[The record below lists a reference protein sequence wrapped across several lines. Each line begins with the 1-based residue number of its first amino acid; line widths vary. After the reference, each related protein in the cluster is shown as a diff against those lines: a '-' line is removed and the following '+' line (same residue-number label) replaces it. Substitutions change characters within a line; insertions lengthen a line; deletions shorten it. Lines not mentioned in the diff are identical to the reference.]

1 MALTSVLTVP
11 AWLGVLDCW
20 EHDCNA
26 AAAEKSKAAIAA
38 AREGRTGAGRYA
50 QNMVFIKGLSDR
62 GFNNQRPWQMD
73 FLGDQRLMSRP
84 GGQTAF
90 PDGNRR
96 DAGNGKT
103 ASTPTSSKPD
113 QGGRTVAERC
123 HESLP
128 PTGNSVINS
137 VTVRQP

>member
-1 MALTSVLTVP
+1 MALISVLTVL
-11 AWLGVLDCW
+11 AWLGVLDCS

-26 AAAEKSKAAIAA
+26 AAADRSSAAIVMV
-38 AREGRTGAGRYA
+38 REGRTGGSRCA

-62 GFNNQRPWQMD
+62 GFNIARPWQMD
-73 FLGDQRLMSRP
+73 LSRRSALGVPVERA
-84 GGQTAF
+84 TAF
-90 PDGNRR
+90 PAGDRR

-113 QGGRTVAERC
+113 QGGRTIAERC